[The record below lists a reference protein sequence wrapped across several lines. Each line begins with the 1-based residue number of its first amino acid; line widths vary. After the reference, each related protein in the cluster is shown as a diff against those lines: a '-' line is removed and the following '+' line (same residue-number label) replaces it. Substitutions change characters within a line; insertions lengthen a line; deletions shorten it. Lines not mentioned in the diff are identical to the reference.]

1 LIFDVVVIGASTA
14 GLYAAELLALSGKK
28 VGLFDRN
35 DKKPDFRTY
44 IITPGFKRIVPD
56 FDSTLIR
63 HETNII
69 HIQAGEEFRTINL
82 STPDLTIERG
92 QLIDNFMS
100 RAKMAGVEI
109 YQNSKFVSFDHENN
123 KTKLRIII
131 GDTEKII
138 QTKYLIG
145 ADGVHSQVRELA
157 GMAAVPKV
165 PLLQAE
171 IELPEGW
178 NPGMTKVWFDVNDSP
193 YFYWLIPDR
202 DNKAVVGLISDPG
215 ADIRY
220 LLDSFLKKNSF
231 LPLAYQ
237 SGQAGMYIPKT
248 KIESASGG
256 VKILLVGD
264 AAGQVKVTTVGG
276 TVTGFAGAQA
286 ASKAILEKKPYQVT
300 LRKVN
305 RELRIHYFIRSLL
318 DKMTNQD
325 YSVLLRG
332 LSPRV
337 QSFLNRYDR
346 DQMRQ
351 NFWKLALI
359 QPRYI
364 FLGLK
369 LLLRIA
375 IIGV

>member
-1 LIFDVVVIGASTA
+1 MKFDVVVIGASTA
-14 GLYAAELLALSGKK
+14 GLYTAELLALSGKK
-28 VGLFDRN
+28 VALFERN
-35 DKKPDFRTY
+35 TEKPDFRTY
-44 IITPGFKRIVPD
+44 IITPGLMRIVPD

-63 HETNII
+63 HETGTI
-69 HIQAGEEFRTINL
+69 HIQAGDDVRAIRL
-82 STPDLTIERG
+82 SAPDLTIERG

-100 RAKMAGVEI
+100 RAKQAGVEV
-109 YQNSKFVSFDHENN
+109 YQNSRFLGFDRESS
-123 KTKLRIII
+123 KTKLRIKV
-131 GDTEKII
+131 GETEKTI
-138 QTKYLIG
+138 QTRYLIG

-157 GMAAVPKV
+157 GLAAVAKV
-165 PLLQAE
+165 PLMQAE

-178 NPGMTKVWFDVNDSP
+178 NPGMTKVWFDADDSP

-202 DNKAVVGLISDPG
+202 DHKAVVGLIAAPG

-220 LLDSFLKKNSF
+220 LLDDFLKKNSF

-237 SGQAGMYIPKT
+237 SGQAGMYLPKT
-248 KIESASGG
+248 KIESDVGG
-256 VKILLVGD
+256 VKVLLVGD

-286 ASKAILEKKPYQVT
+286 ASRAILERKPYQTT

-305 RELRIHYFIRSLL
+305 RELSIHYFIRSLL

-325 YSVLLRG
+325 YSTLLRG

-346 DQMRQ
+346 DQMRK
-351 NFWKLALI
+351 NFWKLPFI

-369 LLLRIA
+369 LLLRIV
-375 IIGV
+375 IFGL